1 MLESAELLLERA
13 HILIDCFNALRVQV
27 FMLGLIQRD
36 LAYVFPQ
43 FVKIALNAPETHK
56 GLIESFIESRETVV
70 GWTGSGIA
78 PLFACHPSLLAS
90 GSMQMLIKPAQAFI
104 DLSLMRVGLIL
115 AFIEL
120 LSQF

>member
-1 MLESAELLLERA
+1 MLESAKLLLERA

-43 FVKIALNAPETHK
+43 FMKIALDAPETHK
-56 GLIESFIESRETVV
+56 GLIKSFIELRETVV
-70 GWTGSGIA
+70 GGIA

-90 GSMQMLIKPAQAFI
+90 GSMQMLIEPAQAFI
-104 DLSLMRVGLIL
+104 DLSLMCVGLIL